1 MPIPIFISE
10 GERTVDNEIVPSKS
24 STGLEPNIAG
34 MLCYVLGALTGI
46 VFLVIEKESR
56 FVRFHAMQSTIFGVA
71 WFVLNIVLSF
81 IPVIGWMLRMIIGL
95 GGLILWILLMLK
107 AYQGQM
113 YKLPVIGDI
122 AEKQANTQS
131 GTV

>member
-1 MPIPIFISE
+1 MVS
-10 GERTVDNEIVPSKS
+10 SKS

-34 MLCYVLGALTGI
+34 LLCYVIAPFTGI

-71 WFVLNIVLSF
+71 WFVLNLILNF
-81 IPVIGWMLRMIIGL
+81 IPFIGWLVSLVIMLAGL
-95 GGLILWILLMLK
+95 ALWILLMLK
-107 AYQGQM
+107 AYQGEM

-122 AEKQANTQS
+122 AEKQANAQS
-131 GTV
+131 GTI